1 MMDLYNKYVGN
12 TEIDLRNA
20 GLVERTTHIYKAYVD
35 SIGDVHLDVQID
47 CTDKDGAGSQWIIPD
62 LCIPMDGIIHLKT
75 TKDPEYCMTATAQA
89 WFELRRGITLQQG
102 YSESPLV
109 PSEKI
114 SLPYY
119 VAVQRLDA
127 PVKEMT
133 LEEVEKELGY
143 KVQIVS
149 EKSIK
154 NKED

>member
-1 MMDLYNKYVGN
+1 MMDLYNKYVDN

-20 GLVERTTHIYKAYVD
+20 GLMERTTHIYKAWAD
-35 SIGDVHLDVQID
+35 SLGDVHLDVQID
-47 CTDKDGAGSQWIIPD
+47 CTGKDGTKSQWIIPD
-62 LCIPMDGIIHLKT
+62 LCVPMDGVIHLNT
-75 TKDPEYCMTATAQA
+75 TKDPEYFMSVSTQA
-89 WFELRRGITLQQG
+89 WFKPRRNITLQQG
-102 YSESPLV
+102 YSKSFLA
-109 PSEKI
+109 PSEKT

-119 VAVQRLDA
+119 VAIQRLDP

-154 NKED
+154 KENI

>member
-12 TEIDLRNA
+12 TEVDLRNA
-20 GLVERTTHIYKAYVD
+20 ELIGRTTHIYKAWTD
-35 SIGDVHLDVQID
+35 SLGDVHLDVQID
-47 CTDKDGAGSQWIIPD
+47 CTDKDGAGNQWIIPD
-62 LCIPMDGIIHLKT
+62 LCVPMDGIIHLKT

-143 KVQIVS
+143 RVRIVS
-149 EKSIK
+149 EEPIK
-154 NKED
+154 KEDI

>member
-102 YSESPLV
+102 YSESIPA

-114 SLPYY
+114 LPYY
-119 VAVQRLDA
+119 VAVQQPDL

-133 LEEVEKELGY
+133 FEEVERELGY
-143 KVQIVS
+143 RVRIVS
-149 EKSIK
+149 EEPIK
-154 NKED
+154 NRED

>member
-12 TEIDLRNA
+12 TEVDLRNA
-20 GLVERTTHIYKAYVD
+20 ELIGRTTHIYKAWTD
-35 SIGDVHLDVQID
+35 SLGDVHLDLQID
-47 CTDKDGAGSQWIIPD
+47 CTNKDGAGNQWIIPD
-62 LCIPMDGIIHLKT
+62 LCVPMDGIIHLKT

-102 YSESPLV
+102 YSESPLA

-114 SLPYY
+114 SSPYY

-143 KVQIVS
+143 RVRIVS
-149 EKSIK
+149 EEQIK
-154 NKED
+154 KENI

>member
-1 MMDLYNKYVGN
+1 MDLYNRYVDN
-12 TEIDLRNA
+12 AEIDLRNA
-20 GLVERTTHIYKAYVD
+20 GLMGRTTHIYKAWAD
-35 SIGDVHLDVQID
+35 AHFDVRIN
-47 CTDKDGAGSQWIIPD
+47 CTDKDGTGSQWIIPD

-143 KVQIVS
+143 KVQIIS

-154 NKED
+154 KE

>member
-20 GLVERTTHIYKAYVD
+20 GLMGRTAHIYKAWTD
-35 SIGDVHLDVQID
+35 PLGDVHLDVQID
-47 CTDKDGAGSQWIIPD
+47 CTDKDGMKGQWIIPD
-62 LCIPMDGIIHLKT
+62 LCIPMDGVIHLNT
-75 TKDPEYCMTATAQA
+75 IKDSECCILASTQA
-89 WFELRRGITLQQG
+89 WFELSRNIALERG
-102 YSESPLV
+102 YSESFLA
-109 PSEKI
+109 PSEKA

-119 VAVQRLDA
+119 VAVQRPGL

-133 LEEVEKELGY
+133 LEEVERELGY

-154 NKED
+154 KE

>member
-89 WFELRRGITLQQG
+89 WFELRLGITLQQG

>member
-1 MMDLYNKYVGN
+1 MMDLYNKYAGN
-12 TEIDLRNA
+12 TEVDLRNA
-20 GLVERTTHIYKAYVD
+20 ELIGRTTHIYKAWAD
-35 SIGDVHLDVQID
+35 SLGDVHLDGQID
-47 CTDKDGAGSQWIIPD
+47 CTDKDGTGNQWIIPD
-62 LCIPMDGIIHLKT
+62 LCVPMDGIIHLKT
-75 TKDPEYCMTATAQA
+75 IKDPEYCMTGTAQA
-89 WFELRRGITLQQG
+89 WFEPRRGITLQQG

-154 NKED
+154 KENI

>member
-1 MMDLYNKYVGN
+1 M
-12 TEIDLRNA
+12 
-20 GLVERTTHIYKAYVD
+20 
-35 SIGDVHLDVQID
+35 
-47 CTDKDGAGSQWIIPD
+47 
-62 LCIPMDGIIHLKT
+62 KT

-143 KVQIVS
+143 RVRIVS
-149 EKSIK
+149 EEPIK
-154 NKED
+154 KEDI

>member
-1 MMDLYNKYVGN
+1 MIDLYNKYAGN
-12 TEIDLRNA
+12 TEVDLRNA
-20 GLVERTTHIYKAYVD
+20 ELIERTTHIYKAWTD
-35 SIGDVHLDVQID
+35 SLGDVHLDVQID
-47 CTDKDGAGSQWIIPD
+47 CTDKDGAGNQWIIPD
-62 LCIPMDGIIHLKT
+62 LCVPMDGIIHLKT

-89 WFELRRGITLQQG
+89 WFEPRRDITLQQG

-143 KVQIVS
+143 RVRIVS
-149 EKSIK
+149 EEPIK
-154 NKED
+154 KENI